1 MAITRQETRLNRPI
15 AAALRRAERPRPRLP
30 RWLSAGLP
38 SLAAV
43 GLLLIIWELATA
55 LGWASPFVLPAPG
68 TVFADLFEILGDGT
82 LASNVAAT
90 VEEAGLGLGIAA
102 LVALPCGY
110 AVAHITMLERFVSP
124 LIAASQAVPA
134 VAIAPLLVTS
144 LGNGIELKVAVCA
157 VIVVFPLVVNAVTA
171 FRGVQREYL
180 EVARVFGVPQWETIL
195 RVELPLAA
203 PVLLAGLKLA
213 VTLSLTGAIVGEF
226 VASDQGLGFLLN
238 FYRDNQLQAYAF
250 ATLIV
255 LVAIGI
261 AAYSFISFLERKVAT
276 WQG

>member
-1 MAITRQETRLNRPI
+1 MAAMGQETRLNTAIPVPGRH
-15 AAALRRAERPRPRLP
+15 AESPRLP
-30 RWLSAGLP
+30 IWLHASVT
-38 SLAAV
+38 SLAAIALALV
-43 GLLLIIWELATA
+43 AWQLATA
-55 LGWASPFVLPAPG
+55 LGWASPYVLPGPG
-68 TVFADLFEILGDGT
+68 TVFSDLLEILGDGT
-82 LASNVAAT
+82 LASNAAVT
-90 VEEAGLGLGIAA
+90 LEEAGLGLAIAT
-102 LVALPCGY
+102 LFALPCGY
-110 AVAHITMLERFVSP
+110 ALSHVHALEQFVAP

-134 VAIAPLLVTS
+134 VAVAPLLVTS

-180 EVARVFGVPQWETIL
+180 EVARVFGVPRWETIA

-226 VASDQGLGFLLN
+226 VAADQGLGFLLN
-238 FYRDNQLQAYAF
+238 FYRDNQLQPYAF

-255 LVAIGI
+255 LIAIGI
-261 AAYSFISFLERKVAT
+261 AAYSFISFLERKVAQ